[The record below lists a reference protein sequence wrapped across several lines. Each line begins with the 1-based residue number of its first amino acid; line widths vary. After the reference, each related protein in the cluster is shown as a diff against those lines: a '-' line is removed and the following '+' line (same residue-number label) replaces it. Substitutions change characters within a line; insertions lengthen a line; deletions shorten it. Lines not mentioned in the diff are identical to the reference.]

1 MARKLPVDFE
11 QKVKSPPP
19 VGGRG
24 YPYQLS
30 AKDLMTNFRFLSDII
45 PEGTNDNEILY
56 FSGNRWQILQAPSG
70 NGTFVLGAVDGKLT
84 WMDTEACA

>member
-11 QKVKSPPP
+11 QRVKVPPA

-30 AKDLMTNFRFLSDII
+30 AKDLMQNFRFLSKII